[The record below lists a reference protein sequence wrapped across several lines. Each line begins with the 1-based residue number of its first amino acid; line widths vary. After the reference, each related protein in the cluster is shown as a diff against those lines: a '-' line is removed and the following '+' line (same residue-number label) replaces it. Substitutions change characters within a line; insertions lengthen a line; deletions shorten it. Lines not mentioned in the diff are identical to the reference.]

1 MLCYDHSLMLTRL
14 HSHYDCFLRA
24 MNRWTFLPVPEQA
37 IKLVYGEM
45 GNEMLLG
52 GRACTP
58 KKLIDAGFTFK
69 DTDIEATLRTI
80 MTQKL

>member
-1 MLCYDHSLMLTRL
+1 M
-14 HSHYDCFLRA
+14 
-24 MNRWTFLPVPEQA
+24 PEQA

-58 KKLIDAGFTFK
+58 KKLLDAGFTFK
-69 DTDIEATLRTI
+69 DTNIEATLRTI